1 MLNSKHCSFYIIC
14 ANLEQLLIHLSNRL
28 DRFAFDSNNKM
39 GAKARETA
47 NRPDSELAIPS
58 LLAKHDPNPGNLD
71 PRPYQIELFERAK
84 LQNTI
89 AVLDTGK

>member
-1 MLNSKHCSFYIIC
+1 
-14 ANLEQLLIHLSNRL
+14 
-28 DRFAFDSNNKM
+28 M
-39 GAKARETA
+39 GAKVRETA

-89 AVLDTGK
+89 AVLDTGKRISNNQKSYI